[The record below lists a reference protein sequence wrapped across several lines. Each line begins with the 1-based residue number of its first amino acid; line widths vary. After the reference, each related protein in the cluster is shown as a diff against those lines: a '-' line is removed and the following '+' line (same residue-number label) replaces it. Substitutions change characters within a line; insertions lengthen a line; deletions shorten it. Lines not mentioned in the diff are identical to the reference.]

1 MKFFALR
8 TGLAPVLFLTAQLS
22 FAHAGHEP
30 EFLPKLLPLP
40 EAMAG
45 VHVQLAHTLAP
56 QLLIKNTTPKTIE
69 ILAQDNKPF
78 LRFSSKGA
86 EANVRHQTWF
96 DSYLPGGLPGKK
108 PEAGEGADWRVV
120 SSNNTWGWFDLRLRP
135 EKISANSR
143 WSVPV
148 LVNGKLTKIEGEFV
162 PALQKGAWQAS
173 WDKPPALPEGVR
185 LQLVPGQP
193 FGIMLVSNLKTH
205 VIVQDRDHQSFLR
218 VGPKQTHANTGSQ
231 LWRETTTQLGLL
243 DAAQGAKP
251 RWQLISGGGRY
262 TWLEPRTQ
270 PTDMTSKKPH
280 QWHINLVIDN
290 KMYRVDGTSR
300 WSAAKL

>member
-1 MKFFALR
+1 MRMTVLR
-8 TGLAPVLFLTAQLS
+8 TGLAPVLLLTAQLS
-22 FAHAGHEP
+22 FAHADHEP
-30 EFLPKLLPLP
+30 EFLPQLLPLP

-45 VHVQLAHTLAP
+45 IKVQLVHTLAP
-56 QLLIKNTTPKTIE
+56 QLLISNQTTKTLAV
-69 ILAQDNKPF
+69 LAQDNKPF
-78 LRFSSKGA
+78 IRFGSKGA

-96 DSYLPGGLPGKK
+96 DTYLPGGLPTRK
-108 PEAGEGADWRVV
+108 PEAGVGADWRVV
-120 SSNNTWGWFDLRLRP
+120 SEKNTWGWFDLRLRP
-135 EKISANSR
+135 EKVTANSR
-143 WSVPV
+143 WAIPV
-148 LVNGKLTKIEGEFV
+148 LVNGKPTQIEGKFV

-193 FGIMLVSNLKTH
+193 FGIMLASTLKTD
-205 VIVQDRDHQSFLR
+205 VIVQDRDHHPFLR
-218 VGPKQTHANTGSQ
+218 VGPKQTHAHTGSQ

-251 RWQLISGGGRY
+251 SWQLISGGGRY

-270 PTDMTSKKPH
+270 PTDMTSRKPY

-300 WSAAKL
+300 WSAAKH